1 MMLWGKPEK
10 RQPTHAQRLFH
21 GLVREWLWIGLLLLP
36 ITAYLSLSPGLA
48 LNNPLYDSLRRLAP
62 LPVDP
67 RILLVTIDGPSL
79 KKLGQWPWP
88 RSLHADLIDRLS
100 ASQPAAILFDV
111 IFSEPADPTHDKRL
125 ADAVC
130 NAGNVLLPLVREG
143 PGGYSQP
150 GPQMLPLLKCAKGL
164 GHINVEAD
172 SDGVVRNLYLR
183 EGPVGAKVPQ
193 LAWLAY
199 TMSTPEPGPMPGTSH
214 GKITEQWHREHGIRI
229 PFIATDS
236 HFPSVSYASVL
247 RGEVAPE
254 LLRDR
259 LILVGATASGMG
271 DRFVTPISATVGTT
285 AGVEVQANVLNGLL
299 QGRSIVDLPGWLAA
313 LMASSLVALL
323 LGLLLYRPRYALWM
337 TLGCMATAL
346 ITAWALLRL
355 GHWWSPAACLI
366 GLLLSYLIW
375 NWRRLSVILAY
386 FGWEL
391 ARLDNEPKVL
401 PERRRAPASKGDV
414 LQGRI
419 FALEQAVSRTR
430 DTRRFMADGLECL
443 PVATLI
449 TDPRGNILLANR
461 IAREVFGNDLVADNL
476 LEQLADLGYPPLHN
490 GVRPALSALEL
501 VEFRDIRQRSLR
513 MELAPLLPAEGD
525 VALGWLLSLTDL
537 SKEREA
543 QQHRETMLRFLSHD
557 LRAPH
562 SAILALLD
570 VHGSESPVFAQV
582 EQQVRR
588 ALSLTESFVQ
598 LAKAE
603 ADGYQFQPTLF
614 AMLVMDAFD
623 QVALIAQLKGIHL
636 VHDLDEADEGMVSAD
651 QSLLTRALFNVL
663 ENAIKYSPSGTTVR
677 LRHHTAQGWLECRIS
692 DQGPGI
698 AAEDLPELFSQYRR
712 FESAQGSEGLGL
724 GLTMVKAVVERHGGR
739 INCES
744 TLGKGTTFSLQ
755 LPLLDD

>member
-1 MMLWGKPEK
+1 MTLWSTADK
-10 RQPTHAQRLFH
+10 RQPTQAQRLFH
-21 GLVREWLWIGLLLLP
+21 RLVREWLWIGLLLLP

-48 LNNPLYDSLRRLAP
+48 LNNPLYDSLRRLTP
-62 LPVDP
+62 LPVDS
-67 RILLVTIDGPSL
+67 RILLVTIDEDSL
-79 KKLGQWPWP
+79 KQLGPWPWP
-88 RSLHADLIDRLS
+88 PNVHADLIGRLS
-100 ASQPAAILFDV
+100 AAQPAGILFDA
-111 IFSEPADPTHDKRL
+111 IFSDPAAPANDKRL
-125 ADAVC
+125 A
-130 NAGNVLLPLVREG
+130 E
-143 PGGYSQP
+143 
-150 GPQMLPLLKCAKGL
+150 
-164 GHINVEAD
+164 
-172 SDGVVRNLYLR
+172 VVR
-183 EGPVGAKVPQ
+183 AAQ
-193 LAWLAY
+193 
-199 TMSTPEPGPMPGTSH
+199 
-214 GKITEQWHREHGIRI
+214 
-229 PFIATDS
+229 TDLP
-236 HFPSVSYASVL
+236 HVSYASVL
-247 RGEVAPE
+247 RGEVPAE
-254 LLRDR
+254 QLRNR

-271 DRFVTPISATVGTT
+271 DRFVTPLSSTPGTT
-285 AGVEVQANVLNGLL
+285 EGVEIQTNVLDSLL
-299 QGRSIVDLPGWLAA
+299 QGHSTVDLPGWLAA
-313 LMASSLVALL
+313 LMATSLVALL

-337 TLGCMATAL
+337 TLGCMAAAVL
-346 ITAWALLRL
+346 GAWALLRL
-355 GHWWSPAACLI
+355 GHWWSPAASLI

-375 NWRRLSVILAY
+375 NWRRLSVIIAY

-401 PERRRAPASKGDV
+401 PERRRAPASQGDV
-414 LQGRI
+414 LQARI

-449 TDPRGNILLANR
+449 TDPKGNILLANR
-461 IAREVFGNDLVADNL
+461 VAREVFGNDLVAENL

-490 GVRPALSALEL
+490 GVRVALSELVL
-501 VEFRDIRQRSLR
+501 VEFRDIHQRSLR

-525 VALGWLLSLTDL
+525 TALGWLLSLTDL

-570 VHGSESPVFAQV
+570 LHESESPVFGQI

-603 ADGYQFQPTLF
+603 ADGYHFQPTLF

-623 QVALIAQLKGIHL
+623 QVAVIAQLKGIHL

-663 ENAIKYSPSGTTVR
+663 ENAIKYSSSGTTVR
-677 LRHHTAQGWLECRIS
+677 LRHSTVEGWLECRIS

-698 AAEDLPELFSQYRR
+698 AAADLPELFSQYRR

-724 GLTMVKAVVERHGGR
+724 GLSMVKAVVERHKGHIG
-739 INCES
+739 CES
-744 TLGKGTTFSLQ
+744 VVGKGTTFTLQ
-755 LPLLDD
+755 LPLLEDPFGN

>member
-1 MMLWGKPEK
+1 MMLWGKAEK

-48 LNNPLYDSLRRLAP
+48 LNNPLYDSLRRLTP

-67 RILLVTIDGPSL
+67 RILLVTIDDSSL
-79 KKLGQWPWP
+79 KKLGRWPWP

-100 ASQPAAILFDV
+100 AAQPAGILFDV
-111 IFSEPADPTHDKRL
+111 IFSERGDPANDKRL
-125 ADAVC
+125 AESVC
-130 NAGNVLLPLVREG
+130 NAGNVLLPLLREG
-143 PGGYSQP
+143 AASYSQP
-150 GPQMLPLLKCAKGL
+150 DTQMMPLLKCAKGL

-172 SDGVVRNLYLR
+172 SDGVVRSLYLR
-183 EGPVGAKVPQ
+183 EGPPDATALQ

-199 TMSTPEPGPMPGTSH
+199 EMSGELSEMPGEPLQSLTQH
-214 GKITEQWHREHGIRI
+214 WHREHAIRI
-229 PFIATDS
+229 PFIAPHT

-254 LLRDR
+254 QLRGR
-259 LILVGATASGMG
+259 LILVGSTASGMG
-271 DRFVTPISATVGTT
+271 DRFVTPLSSTVGTT
-285 AGVEVQANVLNGLL
+285 AGVEIQANVLNGLL

-313 LMASSLVALL
+313 LMATSLVALL

-337 TLGCMATAL
+337 TLGCMGVAL
-346 ITAWALLRL
+346 LGSLALLRL

-414 LQGRI
+414 LQARI

-449 TDPRGNILLANR
+449 TDPKGNILLANR
-461 IAREVFGNDLVADNL
+461 ISRQVFGNDLVNENL

-501 VEFRDIRQRSLR
+501 VEFRDIHQRSLR

-570 VHGSESPVFAQV
+570 VHNGESPVFAQI

-588 ALSLTESFVQ
+588 ALGLTESFVQ

-677 LRHHTAQGWLECRIS
+677 LRHSSAEGWLECRIS

-698 AAEDLPELFSQYRR
+698 AAQDLPELFSQYRR
-712 FESAQGSEGLGL
+712 FDSSQGSEGLGL

-739 INCES
+739 ISCES
-744 TLGKGTTFSLQ
+744 VVGKGTTFSLQ

>member
-1 MMLWGKPEK
+1 MMLWGKAEK

-48 LNNPLYDSLRRLAP
+48 LNNPLYDSLRRLSP

-67 RILLVTIDGPSL
+67 RILLVTIDDASL
-79 KKLGQWPWP
+79 KKLGRWPWP
-88 RSLHADLIDRLS
+88 RGLHADLIDRLS
-100 ASQPAAILFDV
+100 AAQPAGILFDV
-111 IFSEPADPTHDKRL
+111 IFSEPGDPANDKRL
-125 ADAVC
+125 AESVC

-143 PGGYSQP
+143 AANYSQP
-150 GPQMLPLLKCAKGL
+150 DAQMMPLLKCAKGV

-172 SDGVVRNLYLR
+172 SDGVVRSLYLR
-183 EGPVGAKVPQ
+183 EGPPDAKAPQ

-199 TMSTPEPGPMPGTSH
+199 EMSGELSEMPGEPQQSVTQ
-214 GKITEQWHREHGIRI
+214 QWHREHAIRI
-229 PFIATDS
+229 PFIAPHTR
-236 HFPSVSYASVL
+236 FPSVSYVSVL
-247 RGEVAPE
+247 HGEVAPE
-254 LLRDR
+254 RLRNR
-259 LILVGATASGMG
+259 LILVGSTASGMG
-271 DRFVTPISATVGTT
+271 DRFVTPLSSTVGTT
-285 AGVEVQANVLNGLL
+285 AGLEIQANVLNGLL

-313 LMASSLVALL
+313 LIATAWVALL

-337 TLGCMATAL
+337 TLGCMAVAL
-346 ITAWALLRL
+346 LVSLALLRL

-414 LQGRI
+414 LQARI

-449 TDPRGNILLANR
+449 TDPMGNILLANR
-461 IAREVFGNDLVADNL
+461 IAREVFGNELVTQNL

-501 VEFRDIRQRSLR
+501 VEFRDIHQRSLR

-537 SKEREA
+537 SKERDA

-570 VHGSESPVFAQV
+570 VHNGESPVFAQI

-588 ALSLTESFVQ
+588 ALGLTESFVQ

-677 LRHHTAQGWLECRIS
+677 LRHSSEQGWLECRIS

-698 AAEDLPELFSQYRR
+698 AAEDLPELFNQYRR
-712 FESAQGSEGLGL
+712 FDSSQGSEGLGL

-739 INCES
+739 ISCES
-744 TLGKGTTFSLQ
+744 EVGDRKSVV
-755 LPLLDD
+755 

>member
-1 MMLWGKPEK
+1 MLWRKSEK
-10 RQPTHAQRLFH
+10 RQPTRAQLLFH
-21 GLVREWLWIGLLLLP
+21 GLIREWLLIGLVLLP
-36 ITAYLSLSPGLA
+36 FTVYLSLSPGLA
-48 LNNPLYDSLRRLAP
+48 LNNPLYDSLRRLTP

-67 RILLVTIDGPSL
+67 RILLVTIDEQSL

-88 RSLHADLIDRLS
+88 RSVHADLIDRLS
-100 ASQPAAILFDV
+100 AARPAGILFDV
-111 IFSEPADPTHDKRL
+111 IFSEPGEAADDQRL

-130 NAGNVLLPLVREG
+130 KAGNVLLPTASSDAPDEQL
-143 PGGYSQP
+143 
-150 GPQMLPLLKCAKGL
+150 LPLLKCAKGM
-164 GHINVEAD
+164 GQINVEAD
-172 SDGVVRNLYLR
+172 NDGVVRSLYMR
-183 EGPVGAKVPQ
+183 EGPPGNTLAQ

-199 TMSTPEPGPMPGTSH
+199 TLTGQTSPMPGLAKAPDGQH
-214 GKITEQWHREHGIRI
+214 WHREHAVRVPYTAQG
-229 PFIATDS
+229 
-236 HFPSVSYASVL
+236 HFPSVSYVSVLQGEVPPDVL
-247 RGEVAPE
+247 RG
-254 LLRDR
+254 R
-259 LILVGATASGMG
+259 LILVGATAYGMG
-271 DRFVTPISATVGTT
+271 DRFVTPLSSTVGST
-285 AGVEVQANVLNGLL
+285 AGVEIQANILNGLL
-299 QGRSIVDLPGWLAA
+299 LGRSIVDLPGWLAA
-313 LMASSLVALL
+313 LMAASLVALL

-337 TLGCMATAL
+337 TLACMVSAL
-346 ITAWALLRL
+346 LGSWALLRL

-449 TDPRGNILLANR
+449 TDPNGSILLANR
-461 IAREVFGNDLVADNL
+461 VAREVFGNDLVATNL

-490 GVRPALSALEL
+490 GVRPALSALQL
-501 VEFRDIRQRSLR
+501 IEFRDIHQRSLR

-570 VHGSESPVFAQV
+570 VHNGDSPIFAQI
-582 EQQVRR
+582 EQQVKR

-603 ADGYQFQPTLF
+603 ADGYHFQPTLF

-623 QVALIAQLKGIHL
+623 QVAVIAQLKGIHL

-663 ENAIKYSPSGTTVR
+663 ENAIKYSPSGTTVT
-677 LRHHTAQGWLECRIS
+677 LSHGSTQGWLECRIS

-698 AAEDLPELFSQYRR
+698 APGDLPELFSQYRR
-712 FESAQGSEGLGL
+712 FDSAQGSEGLGL
-724 GLTMVKAVVERHGGR
+724 GLTMVKAVIERHGGR
-739 INCES
+739 VLCES
-744 TLGKGTTFSLQ
+744 ELGKGSTFSLK
-755 LPLLDD
+755 LPLLDT

>member
-1 MMLWGKPEK
+1 MMLWGKAEK
-10 RQPTHAQRLFH
+10 RQPTHPQRLFH

-36 ITAYLSLSPGLA
+36 ITAYLSMSPGLA
-48 LNNPLYDSLRRLAP
+48 LNNPLYDSLRRLTP

-67 RILLVTIDGPSL
+67 RILLVTIDDSSL
-79 KKLGQWPWP
+79 KKLGRWPWP

-100 ASQPAAILFDV
+100 AAQPAGILFDV
-111 IFSEPADPTHDKRL
+111 IFSEPGDPANDKRL
-125 ADAVC
+125 AESVC

-143 PGGYSQP
+143 AANYSQP
-150 GPQMLPLLKCAKGL
+150 DTQMMPLLKCAKGV

-172 SDGVVRNLYLR
+172 SDGVVRSLYLR
-183 EGPVGAKVPQ
+183 EGPPDATAPQ

-199 TMSTPEPGPMPGTSH
+199 EMSGELSEMPGEPLQLLTQH
-214 GKITEQWHREHGIRI
+214 WHREHAIRI
-229 PFIATDS
+229 PFIAPHT

-254 LLRDR
+254 QLRGR
-259 LILVGATASGMG
+259 LILVGSTASGMG
-271 DRFVTPISATVGTT
+271 DRFVTPVSSTVGTT
-285 AGVEVQANVLNGLL
+285 AGVEIQANVLNGLL

-313 LMASSLVALL
+313 LMATSLVALL

-337 TLGCMATAL
+337 TLGCMGAAL
-346 ITAWALLRL
+346 LGSLALLRL

-414 LQGRI
+414 LQARI

-449 TDPRGNILLANR
+449 TDPKGNILLANR
-461 IAREVFGNDLVADNL
+461 ISRQVFGNDLVNENL

-501 VEFRDIRQRSLR
+501 VEFRDIHQRSLR

-570 VHGSESPVFAQV
+570 VHNGESPVFAQI

-588 ALSLTESFVQ
+588 ALGLTESFVQ

-677 LRHHTAQGWLECRIS
+677 LRHSSAEGWLVCRIS

-698 AAEDLPELFSQYRR
+698 AAQDLPELFNQYRR
-712 FESAQGSEGLGL
+712 FDSSQGSEGLGL

-739 INCES
+739 ISCES
-744 TLGKGTTFSLQ
+744 VVGKGTTFSLQ
-755 LPLLDD
+755 LPLLED

>member
-1 MMLWGKPEK
+1 MLWGKPEK

-48 LNNPLYDSLRRLAP
+48 LNNPLYDSLRRLTP
-62 LPVDP
+62 LPVRPPHSAGDHRRP
-67 RILLVTIDGPSL
+67 ESRKSY
-79 KKLGQWPWP
+79 GQWPWP
-88 RSLHADLIDRLS
+88 RGLHADLIDRLS
-100 ASQPAAILFDV
+100 AAQPAAILFDV
-111 IFSEPADPTHDKRL
+111 IFSEPADPSHDKRL

-143 PGGYSQP
+143 RGATANQGRKL
-150 GPQMLPLLKCAKGL
+150 LPLLKCAKGL

-271 DRFVTPISATVGTT
+271 IVLSHPFPPLSAPRRVWRCRRMCST
-285 AGVEVQANVLNGLL
+285 ACCRVAALF
-299 QGRSIVDLPGWLAA
+299 DLPGWLAA

-375 NWRRLSVILAY
+375 NWRRL
-386 FGWEL
+386 
-391 ARLDNEPKVL
+391 
-401 PERRRAPASKGDV
+401 ER
-414 LQGRI
+414 
-419 FALEQAVSRTR
+419 
-430 DTRRFMADGLECL
+430 
-443 PVATLI
+443 
-449 TDPRGNILLANR
+449 DPRLLRLGIGPPGQRAQSA
-461 IAREVFGNDLVADNL
+461 ARTPPSACQQRRCVAGPYL
-476 LEQLADLGYPPLHN
+476 RLGTSCKP
-490 GVRPALSALEL
+490 
-501 VEFRDIRQRSLR
+501 
-513 MELAPLLPAEGD
+513 
-525 VALGWLLSLTDL
+525 
-537 SKEREA
+537 
-543 QQHRETMLRFLSHD
+543 
-557 LRAPH
+557 
-562 SAILALLD
+562 
-570 VHGSESPVFAQV
+570 
-582 EQQVRR
+582 
-588 ALSLTESFVQ
+588 
-598 LAKAE
+598 
-603 ADGYQFQPTLF
+603 
-614 AMLVMDAFD
+614 
-623 QVALIAQLKGIHL
+623 
-636 VHDLDEADEGMVSAD
+636 
-651 QSLLTRALFNVL
+651 
-663 ENAIKYSPSGTTVR
+663 NA
-677 LRHHTAQGWLECRIS
+677 
-692 DQGPGI
+692 
-698 AAEDLPELFSQYRR
+698 
-712 FESAQGSEGLGL
+712 
-724 GLTMVKAVVERHGGR
+724 
-739 INCES
+739 
-744 TLGKGTTFSLQ
+744 
-755 LPLLDD
+755 